1 MKKLYS
7 TVFASVLALCATA
20 QLSVI
25 ESVEYDAINQ
35 RFLVSNNSEV
45 AIVNG
50 NGTYIGAMS
59 GNAAASYGMEVMNGK
74 LFAITNNTVKAF
86 ELTTGL
92 QQMSLSITGSQFL
105 NGMASNGSDK
115 LWVSDF
121 GGKKIYEVNV
131 SDILNPTYTTVATFT
146 SAEPSPNGLLYEAE
160 SNRLLFVTWGSAAK
174 IKSIDLATGTITQLF
189 SGSNGNMDGIDRDAY
204 GHYYVSSWSPSARI
218 TQYNSDFSTAQTI
231 TVSNLLQPADIAY
244 ATEIDTLII
253 PSTGNT
259 RVYFVGFN
267 PAGVS
272 ESESD
277 AFSLK
282 VYPTPAEDVMHVG
295 FELSKGGVVMVEAI
309 DVQGRSSAA
318 LFNEALS
325 NGKHQLILDVRGL
338 TAGAYTLRVL
348 TPDGMRTSLFVKQ

>member
-1 MKKLYS
+1 MKKFS
-7 TVFASVLALCATA
+7 FFVFAVALSITATA

-25 ESVEYDAINQ
+25 ESVEFDAVNH

-50 NGTYIGAMS
+50 SGTYVGAMS

-92 QQMSLSITGSQFL
+92 QQMTLTITGSQFL
-105 NGMASNGSDK
+105 NGMASNGVDK

-131 SDILNPTYTTVATFT
+131 SDLLNPTFTTVATFT

-174 IKSIDLATGTITQLF
+174 VKAIDLATGTITQLF
-189 SGSNGNMDGIDRDAY
+189 SGANGNMDGIDRDAY
-204 GHYYVSSWSPSARI
+204 GHYYISSWSPSSRI

-267 PAGVS
+267 PSSVN
-272 ESESD
+272 ETNLDENT
-277 AFSLK
+277 LL
-282 VYPTPAEDVMHVG
+282 VYPSPAAELISASFQLSVG
-295 FELSKGGVVMVEAI
+295 GKVAIEAI
-309 DVQGRSSAA
+309 DMQGKVAA
-318 LFNEALS
+318 VLFNEPLS
-325 NGKHQLILDVRGL
+325 NGRQQVIMDVRMLSTGV
-338 TAGAYTLRVL
+338 YTLRVQ